1 MVSIR
6 KGGDLES
13 TIFGYDVSTG
23 INKFIKE
30 FPRVDNQSV
39 ALDII
44 ERYNIIIDDDKA
56 ILVLLTTR
64 GGKEIMLLNT
74 EDGRAKWTTQ
84 LNTFPVLSGIDVNAW
99 EGAGVNHII
108 LKGDQDLYTINAESG
123 DIISEKRFNNRFNI
137 WSWGSN
143 VLQVV
148 D

>member
-1 MVSIR
+1 M
-6 KGGDLES
+6 GGDLES
-13 TIFGYDVSTG
+13 TILGYDVSTG

-56 ILVLLTTR
+56 ILVLLATR

-84 LNTFPVLSGIDVNAW
+84 LNTFPV
-99 EGAGVNHII
+99 
-108 LKGDQDLYTINAESG
+108 
-123 DIISEKRFNNRFNI
+123 
-137 WSWGSN
+137 
-143 VLQVV
+143 
-148 D
+148 

>member
-1 MVSIR
+1 LVSIR

-56 ILVLLTTR
+56 ILVLLATR
-64 GGKEIMLLNT
+64 GGVKKLCFLILRMAGQNALNSAYIT
-74 EDGRAKWTTQ
+74 
-84 LNTFPVLSGIDVNAW
+84 LSTPPLFW
-99 EGAGVNHII
+99 SNHSDP
-108 LKGDQDLYTINAESG
+108 K
-123 DIISEKRFNNRFNI
+123 
-137 WSWGSN
+137 
-143 VLQVV
+143 
-148 D
+148 

>member
-1 MVSIR
+1 VAWEVFVPDSFSSGGEPLIINNILYLVSIR

-56 ILVLLTTR
+56 ILVLLATR
-64 GGKEIMLLNT
+64 GG
-74 EDGRAKWTTQ
+74 
-84 LNTFPVLSGIDVNAW
+84 
-99 EGAGVNHII
+99 
-108 LKGDQDLYTINAESG
+108 
-123 DIISEKRFNNRFNI
+123 
-137 WSWGSN
+137 
-143 VLQVV
+143 
-148 D
+148 